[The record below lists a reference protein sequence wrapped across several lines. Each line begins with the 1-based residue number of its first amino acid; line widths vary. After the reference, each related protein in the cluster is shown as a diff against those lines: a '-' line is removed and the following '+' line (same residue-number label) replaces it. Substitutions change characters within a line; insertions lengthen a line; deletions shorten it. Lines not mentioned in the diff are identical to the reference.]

1 MVKSRSGKQSG
12 LIIKTKKHW
21 IIELFII
28 TSSILIWIYGMF
40 ALTFFISSIFD
51 FTIAEIGLVKEVLN
65 LNDDGIKSF
74 LANIGLYALIMTAL
88 LLIWSEYNR
97 VIHSKF
103 LKEKKQI
110 SPLSSEE
117 KIMNLDLITKE
128 DYDRLQSSKRIVFER
143 NPIKE
148 K

>member
-1 MVKSRSGKQSG
+1 
-12 LIIKTKKHW
+12 
-21 IIELFII
+21 
-28 TSSILIWIYGMF
+28 MF

-74 LANIGLYALIMTAL
+74 LAKIGLYALIMTAL
-88 LLIWSEYNR
+88 LIIWSEYNR
-97 VIHSKF
+97 VIYSKF
-103 LKEKKQI
+103 LKEEKQI

>member
-88 LLIWSEYNR
+88 LLI
-97 VIHSKF
+97 
-103 LKEKKQI
+103 
-110 SPLSSEE
+110 
-117 KIMNLDLITKE
+117 
-128 DYDRLQSSKRIVFER
+128 
-143 NPIKE
+143 
-148 K
+148 